1 MNLGPGLIRGPARA
15 SMELTK
21 HLQGTTDD
29 YRLLFSWKLEVGIKE
44 HSRLKELERFYKVSR
59 AGVPG
64 SESWCCLDPPNLSLW
79 EVASSSS
86 SRPSC
91 CPFDD
96 LAHSC
101 YATVPLKKTRSVAA
115 LIDVLQPPE
124 GLLYQAHC
132 LFK

>member
-1 MNLGPGLIRGPARA
+1 MKSGPGLIRGPSGA

-29 YRLLFSWKLEVGIKE
+29 YRLLFSWKLEVGEKE
-44 HSRLKELERFYKVSR
+44 PSRLKEL
-59 AGVPG
+59 GCLG
-64 SESWCCLDPPNLSLW
+64 SESWRCLDPPNLSVW

-86 SRPSC
+86 SCPSC
-91 CPFDD
+91 CPFED

-101 YATVPLKKTRSVAA
+101 YATVPLKETRSVAA

-124 GLLYQAHC
+124 GLLCQVHC
-132 LFK
+132 FFK